1 MFTAK
6 DISSLKN
13 SIKEIFSSSY
23 TKHALLISAVI
34 FAFYLLFNIFAF
46 FKLVDLA
53 DRELDKKIIH
63 EIEHVDKFVDMIAD
77 TLFFYS
83 NREFEEDDFQTIT
96 ENAYLLQIYDTA
108 GNILYESPN
117 INLIGNLPLMH
128 LSLDEIIVKDN
139 IEFNDYDLRV
149 IYKKLDDNDYAIIQ
163 LATPRTDVVN
173 FITEFEIF
181 NLVTLPLVLAL
192 IIMISL
198 FLSLKI
204 HRKLNNIINLANEIT
219 AQNISKRLDYTGS
232 SSDTYVRLSNTL
244 NNLFERLEN
253 QINRI
258 GEFTNNA
265 SHQLLSPLTAI
276 NSELEYILKKER
288 NIPEYIET
296 LETLRTQ
303 TENMIKIVQTLL
315 ILARESDGLK
325 SLNTFFNLEKL
336 IRTELIPRYKSHI
349 VLFEIDKEIII
360 RGSSDYTTIL
370 LSNLIDNAIKYSDPE
385 NIEIIVK
392 SFMDDNNINIVVKD
406 KGYGI
411 PGNEK
416 SKVFEK
422 FYRGSN
428 SENST
433 GHGLGLSLVS
443 LIVKQ
448 MKGEIKII
456 DNFPSGTVFHLTF
469 PKPRFT

>member
-1 MFTAK
+1 M
-6 DISSLKN
+6 KN

-53 DRELDKKIIH
+53 DKELDKKIIH

-83 NREFEEDDFQTIT
+83 YREFEEDDFQTIT
-96 ENAYLLQIYDTA
+96 ENAYFLQIYNSS
-108 GNILYESPN
+108 GNILFESPN
-117 INLIGNLPLMH
+117 INLIGNLPLLH
-128 LSLDEIIVKDN
+128 LSLEENIIKDN
-139 IEFNDYDLRV
+139 IEFNEFDLRV
-149 IYKKLDDNDYAIIQ
+149 VYKKLDDNDSAIIQ

-181 NLVTLPLVLAL
+181 NLVTLPLVLTL
-192 IIMISL
+192 IIIISL
-198 FLSLKI
+198 FLSIKF
-204 HRKLNNIINLANEIT
+204 HRKLDNIINLANEIT

-232 SSDTYVRLSNTL
+232 SIDIYVRLSNTL
-244 NNLFERLEN
+244 NKLFDRLEN
-253 QINRI
+253 QINQI
-258 GEFTNNA
+258 SEFTNNA

-303 TENMIKIVQTLL
+303 TENMIKIIQTLL

-325 SLNTFFNLEKL
+325 YLNTFFNLENL
-336 IRTELIPRYKSHI
+336 IKKELIPRYKSYR
-349 VLFEIDKEIII
+349 VLFEIDKEIIL
-360 RGSSDYTTIL
+360 RGNSDYTTIL
-370 LSNLIDNAIKYSDPE
+370 LSNLIDNSIKYSDPG
-385 NIEIIVK
+385 NIEITVK
-392 SFMDDNNINIVVKD
+392 SFIDDNNINIVVKD
-406 KGYGI
+406 NGYGI
-411 PGNEK
+411 PDIEK

-428 SENST
+428 SEHST

-448 MKGEIKII
+448 MNGQIKIM